1 MKRAL
6 NILVAHHSVYGTI
19 LQLQPSVPEE
29 EDTICNLT
37 CSEDRSHAM
46 PLKDAESLEHLE
58 EIYKS
63 LWQSGD
69 RADEEDVLVVNT
81 RDSDYQYHPSFMIN
95 WKAMIPMGKLLIVFK
110 SFLRCLY
117 CFSLLHG

>member
-6 NILVAHHSVYGTI
+6 NILVAHHSVYETI

-37 CSEDRSHAM
+37 CSEDRSHTI
-46 PLKDAESLEHLE
+46 PLKDAVSLEDLE
-58 EIYKS
+58 EIFKT

-69 RADEEDVLVVNT
+69 RADEEDTLLVDI

-95 WKAMIPMGKLLIVFK
+95 WKALVPLGKLFIVF
-110 SFLRCLY
+110 RI
-117 CFSLLHG
+117 